1 MSIFDIDI
9 PEGIPDETYATDR
22 ENSSRSEGSNASIYK
37 EYGGF
42 NEFLLTY
49 GLRNYNQDDVEEGK
63 AIATEMRRADEQN
76 AREAK
81 QQRRSST
88 PQQHSQL
95 QGPGSQ
101 QNRSPNTAEPS
112 ALPSE
117 LVPMTV
123 GFVSVA
129 KKPV

>member
-49 GLRNYNQDDVEEGK
+49 GLRNYNQDDVEGHCNGDEASGR
-63 AIATEMRRADEQN
+63 AECQGGQRAATSYYSSATQPA
-76 AREAK
+76 ART
-81 QQRRSST
+81 RI
-88 PQQHSQL
+88 P
-95 QGPGSQ
+95 
-101 QNRSPNTAEPS
+101 AEPITEHGRALS
-112 ALPSE
+112 AA
-117 LVPMTV
+117 
-123 GFVSVA
+123 F
-129 KKPV
+129 

>member
-42 NEFLLTY
+42 NKFLLTH

-76 AREAK
+76 AREAE
-81 QQRRSST
+81 QQRRRPT

-101 QNRSPNTAEPS
+101 QNRSLNTAEPS
-112 ALPSE
+112 TQA
-117 LVPMTV
+117 V
-123 GFVSVA
+123 GFVSMA
-129 KKPV
+129 KKRPV